1 MEPTFLAEMVRTE
14 PGWQLLVEMGEVKLW
29 SSNYGTFLS
38 LLGAARLTLWK
49 KLKNDLHQRQGLS

>member
-38 LLGAARLTLWK
+38 LL
-49 KLKNDLHQRQGLS
+49 